1 MRAIQPLDAATA
13 AKYPCNTVTNSWY
26 TVWNFIFLNLYE
38 QFRRPLNFYFL
49 LVSCLQF
56 ISIIA
61 PVSPFATLL
70 PLIAAF
76 SLTALKEGYDDIKR
90 HKQDKLH
97 NNKKRTVLN
106 RTSLVWETRVNSSI
120 RVGDVV
126 RIERD
131 EDIPCDVVALAM
143 SGRSL
148 LIRTDNLDGELDLKP
163 REVVRPPEE
172 TLHELIQHGLPE
184 AILNTLTF
192 DVTDS
197 CDVLAQKLAQLTI
210 ECAPPSPIVDSFDG
224 MARFKLRS
232 TGGNGSNGNSGQ
244 WGVDVEVPVCI
255 SLNIAHLLPQ
265 SCILKGVD
273 EVIGVAV
280 YTGEETK
287 CGMNKRPPPV
297 KWAKIDQMISRY
309 SIFIFV
315 FQLFFAIALG
325 LTGYL
330 YNGKVHEDFWYMQ
343 VPRNESTLNA
353 VVYPLRFFL
362 LTSILIPISFKFV
375 VDVSKYYLAKT
386 VEWDVSMIHDKDSGD
401 GCHVRNSSI
410 LEDLAQVDCVLS
422 DKTGTL
428 TQNVME
434 LLHVTIGDKRFSLH
448 ECEGEASKVDE
459 NEEDV
464 LQFGRVLS
472 LCNTVEVASDP
483 ARDTDRLGAQPYGEH
498 SGTVVY
504 QAASPDEA
512 ALCCGAGKLSVR
524 LTHREQTRA
533 TLMVKG
539 IVESWFIHYV
549 FPFSSE
555 LKTMGIVVER
565 EGTGLIYYF
574 VKGADDRIAEMSTV
588 ESRDDISTNGVGKAG
603 DTETFE
609 FIGSELKHYA
619 TRGLRTLLIAQKRL
633 SRDDL
638 NHFLSQIR
646 AAELLLTNRQEK
658 LGEIRRDMESGVRIL
673 GATAIEDKLQDG
685 VCESIQSFLEAG
697 IRVWMLTGDKV
708 ETAEQIGLS
717 CALYSPTDTI
727 LRVVSSSLGCRD
739 EWEEKIQ
746 ALFRIALKAKGS
758 KSSVG
763 CCSNGNAVPAG
774 KLNKKNLFNDHRRKD
789 TNNGLSQPGGVN
801 SAENSMCSFPNPTSC
816 VLIVEGGPILEQ
828 ILTNPRLRDCLI
840 QLCESCTSVICAR
853 VTPSQ
858 KAAITQLVRSRGFM
872 TLAVGDGGNDVAMLQ
887 EAHVGV
893 GIAGKE
899 GKQAVRA
906 SDFSITR
913 FSDLRVLMFVHGQM
927 AYIRTAYVIKYSFYK
942 SVLIGFV
949 QVAYNVY
956 GMYFSGGSFWNSFSL
971 MLWNGLYT
979 FPHTFLYCLDR
990 KAPRNVLEQN
1000 PFLYKMTRSGVD
1012 LGTREFFLVYFFRG
1026 IAQAV
1031 VAHWLVLSMID
1042 SHYSIYSTGDLNSKD
1057 VAFTLTYSAFIIL
1070 QMLTLLLE
1078 SNSITF
1084 LNSIAILGMPP
1095 VYVLFTTLYSS
1106 SPSIQY
1112 YGVWNQTINLFPF
1125 LMVFV
1130 VVCALVVPTVGIITL
1145 WKTWCPDP
1153 RDILRNAAVRR
1164 VKKQISRGDTAFGTS
1179 KIGRCFGCVPEG
1191 PSYYA
1196 ETVPEAME
1204 LTMARSVGS

>member
-184 AILNTLTF
+184 LSVHLLRQSLI
-192 DVTDS
+192 
-197 CDVLAQKLAQLTI
+197 
-210 ECAPPSPIVDSFDG
+210 SFDG

-588 ESRDDISTNGVGKAG
+588 ESRDDVSTNGVGKAG

-717 CALYSPTDTI
+717 CALHSPTDTI

-746 ALFRIALKAKGS
+746 ALLRIALKAKGS

-774 KLNKKNLFNDHRRKD
+774 KLNKKN
-789 TNNGLSQPGGVN
+789 
-801 SAENSMCSFPNPTSC
+801 
-816 VLIVEGGPILEQ
+816 
-828 ILTNPRLRDCLI
+828 
-840 QLCESCTSVICAR
+840 
-853 VTPSQ
+853 
-858 KAAITQLVRSRGFM
+858 
-872 TLAVGDGGNDVAMLQ
+872 
-887 EAHVGV
+887 
-893 GIAGKE
+893 
-899 GKQAVRA
+899 
-906 SDFSITR
+906 
-913 FSDLRVLMFVHGQM
+913 VLMFVHGQM